1 MEKQE
6 IKEEKKVTID
16 DLAAMMTRGFESVDK
31 KIDKEIGDLAVMVAN
46 GFDRVDKEIG
56 EVKERLGKVEERL
69 GGVEN
74 RMENVEEGL
83 HSVRGSILDL
93 GDRSVQRY
101 EFEDLRTRFD
111 SLEQKVK

>member
-6 IKEEKKVTID
+6 IKKEGKMTID
-16 DLAAMMTRGFESVDK
+16 DLAVMMTRGFESVDK

-46 GFDRVDKEIG
+46 GFDRVDKKIDKEIS
-56 EVKERLGKVEERL
+56 EVKERLGNVEERL
-69 GGVEN
+69 G
-74 RMENVEEGL
+74 NVEEGL
-83 HSVRGSILDL
+83 QSVRGSILDL

-111 SLEQKVK
+111 SFEQKVK